1 MSTEINF
8 YQCDETLSRSI
19 APLLLKVLEEDK
31 KALIFSSDQVRIK
44 EIDDGLWVYGKNK
57 FIPHITIFDKDFVLK
72 RQPILIS
79 DKEENSNQA
88 DYLVLTEGA
97 SEDFIKSFS
106 RVFYFFDRLQID
118 VARKLAEKYQSLAT
132 KFNSYKK
139 EDGKWVKNHL

>member
-79 DKEENSNQA
+79 DKEENSNQMKII
-88 DYLVLTEGA
+88 EN
-97 SEDFIKSFS
+97 
-106 RVFYFFDRLQID
+106 
-118 VARKLAEKYQSLAT
+118 YQ
-132 KFNSYKK
+132 
-139 EDGKWVKNHL
+139 